1 MRATMTKTPYEET
14 YFSGT
19 WADELHAGET
29 VATSAWSVTKGTGL
43 TLGTA
48 EMSGREP
55 QLESPL
61 VTVWVLQGGNDGT
74 TYTISN
80 RITTS
85 LGRKLEGAF
94 YLKVST

>member
-1 MRATMTKTPYEET
+1 MRANLTKTPFEET

-19 WADELHAGET
+19 WADELFAGET
-29 VATSAWSVTKGTGL
+29 IATSAWLVTKGTGL
-43 TLGTA
+43 QLGTTGGTA
-48 EMSGREP
+48 P
-55 QLESPL
+55 QQDGAL

-85 LGRKLEGAF
+85 LGRKLEGVF
-94 YLKVST
+94 YLKVSA